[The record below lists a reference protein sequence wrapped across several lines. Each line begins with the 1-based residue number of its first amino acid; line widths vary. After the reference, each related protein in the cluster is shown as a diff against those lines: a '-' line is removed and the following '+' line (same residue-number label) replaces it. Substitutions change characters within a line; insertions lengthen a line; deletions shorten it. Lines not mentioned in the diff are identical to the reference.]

1 MIRHFTTAC
10 FIPEQGKIASLFCKN
25 IKETSKK
32 LKNIQWYRYAISE
45 IGKLACLDDPNQN
58 NDNDNNKRQKREC
71 TKW

>member
-32 LKNIQWYRYAISE
+32 LKNIQWYRYAIS
-45 IGKLACLDDPNQN
+45 
-58 NDNDNNKRQKREC
+58 
-71 TKW
+71 